1 MGKRRRKRQK
11 AMRRV
16 TRRFGDFA
24 IEALAA
30 FAGALV
36 SRVGSFGPN
45 DDDRGKGEDDGTRRA
60 PLKQESSHS
69 KRQGN

>member
-1 MGKRRRKRQK
+1 
-11 AMRRV
+11 MRRV
-16 TRRFGDFA
+16 TRRIGDFA

-36 SRVGSFGPN
+36 SRVGSSGAN
-45 DDDRGKGEDDGTRRA
+45 DEDHGKGEDDGTRRP

-69 KRQGN
+69 KRHGN